1 MSTKYMEELDKFTK
15 ETSENTSN
23 AVSHLNL
30 VEVIFFIIKT
40 LARDVDKNLQD
51 YHKLVELFRQ

>member
-30 VEVIFFIIKT
+30 VEVIYFIIKT